1 MDKEHVQSEFEVE
14 AIVDGPRD
22 GWFIVQW
29 GPSYP
34 GLSRHR
40 KGSRQKPRFVP
51 CNCNLCIPPCPELRV
66 PEQELER
73 SAPELLSRY
82 KQTPKYK
89 ERVRQMEAAAVR
101 RMQKAK
107 R

>member
-1 MDKEHVQSEFEVE
+1 MAPET
-14 AIVDGPRD
+14 A
-22 GWFIVQW
+22 
-29 GPSYP
+29 
-34 GLSRHR
+34 GLSYNGDLHTLACHD
-40 KGSRQKPRFVP
+40 KGKAAAK
-51 CNCNLCIPPCPELRV
+51 NLALCHATATCIPPCPELRV